1 MGSAEDQPTGDGD
14 PDPSATCFGRRFIL
28 DPAARTIV
36 DVTGQQVNKVVGL
49 GIAGVEGAL
58 AFPGT
63 AVDLGRKIVGA
74 ETRPAEAAAGE
85 TEPLN

>member
-28 DPAARTIV
+28 DPAAHTIV
-36 DVTGQQVNKVVGL
+36 DVSGQQVNKVVGL

-58 AFPGT
+58 AFPGA

-74 ETRPAEAAAGE
+74 ETRPPEPVASE
-85 TEPLN
+85 TSPLD